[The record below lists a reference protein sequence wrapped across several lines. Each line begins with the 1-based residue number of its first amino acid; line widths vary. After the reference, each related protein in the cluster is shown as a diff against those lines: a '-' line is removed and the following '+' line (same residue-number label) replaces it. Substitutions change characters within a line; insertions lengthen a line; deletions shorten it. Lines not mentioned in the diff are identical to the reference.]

1 MSALGGKADLDQP
14 LPTNLDLWLVQAEH
28 HRGKAA
34 GLYEDRLRVTG
45 GPSDADLLKGIEA
58 LLGKEVA

>member
-1 MSALGGKADLDQP
+1 
-14 LPTNLDLWLVQAEH
+14 VQAEH

-45 GPSDADLLKGIEA
+45 GPSDADLLKAIEA